1 MDSKE
6 KMVDLEVE
14 LERLESGELMLDEA
28 FVLVG
33 GAKDGAAEPMAHQ
46 WYRALRGWTGRALG
60 NAYSAE
66 ELRGWHELI
75 ETVAAAVQFE
85 GDWSVR
91 LDVLKELVFERI
103 GMIENRSPSEIV
115 QRRHVVPLLRALAE
129 AATGTLARRSLMT
142 LLDLQQANLTRVCNL
157 LVDAAMVRR
166 HSEGPSASFE
176 ITLVGMRALADA
188 AALSANREIAEMVA
202 ASEVR
207 PDVAASPWNGVVVLA
222 DHRGKRVRSDVSEW
236 AKHDEPLPMLD
247 AA

>member
-1 MDSKE
+1 M
-6 KMVDLEVE
+6 DLEVE
-14 LERLESGELMLDEA
+14 LERLESGELMLNEA
-28 FVLVG
+28 FALIG
-33 GAKDGAAEPMAHQ
+33 SGESAAEPVAHQ

-75 ETVAAAVQFE
+75 ETVAAGLQFE

-91 LDVLKELVFERI
+91 LDVLKELVFERV
-103 GMIENRSPSEIV
+103 GMLENRAPSEIV
-115 QRRHVVPLLRALAE
+115 QRRHATPLLRALAD
-129 AATGTLARRSLMT
+129 AASGTLPRKSLMT
-142 LLDLQQANLTRVCNL
+142 MLDLQQANLTRVCNM
-157 LVDAAMVRR
+157 LVDSGMVRR

-176 ITLVGMRALADA
+176 ITVVGLRALADA
-188 AALSANREIAEMVA
+188 AARSANRQISEIVA

-207 PDVAASPWNGVVVLA
+207 PDVGASPWSGVVVLA
-222 DHRGKRVRSDVSEW
+222 DHCRRRSRSDVAEW